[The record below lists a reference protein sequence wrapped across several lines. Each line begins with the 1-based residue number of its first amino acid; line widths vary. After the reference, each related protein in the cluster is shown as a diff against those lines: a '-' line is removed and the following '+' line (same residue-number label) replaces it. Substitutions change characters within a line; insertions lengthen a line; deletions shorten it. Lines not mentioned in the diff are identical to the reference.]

1 MIDKSEIIKAA
12 KSLGLPLST
21 VEKDYVLGWVLMG
34 IQMHPETQEKWIFKG
49 GTCLKKCFF
58 DNYRFSEDLD
68 FTISAQDHIQEVVL
82 KKILKDVGEW
92 VYEESGIE
100 LPEKHISVDLYKNP
114 HGAFSVEGKLAYF
127 GPLKQKTNF
136 PRIKLDLTAHER
148 VVLPP
153 EKRTIFHNYS
163 DKPANA
169 PLALSYCYEEIFAE
183 KFRALAERARPRDLY
198 DVIHL
203 YEGRHR
209 LSDKGKFVESLSAKC
224 EFKNIPI
231 PTLEYI
237 ERHPQKNILSSEWEN
252 MLRHQLPELKPFEY
266 FWDQMKPI
274 FEWVQQINEK

>member
-34 IQMHPETQEKWIFKG
+34 IQMHPEVQEKWIFKG

-68 FTISAQDHIQEVVL
+68 FTILAQDHMEEGIL
-82 KKILKDVGEW
+82 KKIFKEVSEW

-114 HGAFSVEGKLAYF
+114 HGAFSVEGKLTYF

-136 PRIKLDLTAHER
+136 PRIKLDLTAHEK

-153 EKRTIFHNYS
+153 EKRAIFHNYS
-163 DKPANA
+163 DKPASA
-169 PLALSYCYEEIFAE
+169 PHALSYCYEEIFAE
-183 KFRALAERARPRDLY
+183 KLRALAERARPRDLY

-203 YEGRHR
+203 YEERHL
-209 LSDKGKFVESLSAKC
+209 LSDKGKFMESLSAKC
-224 EFKNIPI
+224 EFKKIPI

-266 FWDQMKPI
+266 FWGQLVHI
-274 FEWVQQINEK
+274 FEWVHTPKK